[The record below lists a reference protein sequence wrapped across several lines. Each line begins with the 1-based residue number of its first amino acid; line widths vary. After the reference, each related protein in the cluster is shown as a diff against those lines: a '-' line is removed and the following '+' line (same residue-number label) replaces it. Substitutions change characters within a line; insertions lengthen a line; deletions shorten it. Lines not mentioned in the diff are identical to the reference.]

1 MYKNS
6 VTSTRNIALYS
17 DGTIRYDSMKYGS
30 FVEAILA
37 DYMEFPTD
45 DTLRFSISLCFQE
58 EIDRENV
65 FEKLKGILNKN

>member
-1 MYKNS
+1 M
-6 VTSTRNIALYS
+6 
-17 DGTIRYDSMKYGS
+17 
-30 FVEAILA
+30 EAILA

-65 FEKLKGILNKN
+65 FKKLKGTLNKN